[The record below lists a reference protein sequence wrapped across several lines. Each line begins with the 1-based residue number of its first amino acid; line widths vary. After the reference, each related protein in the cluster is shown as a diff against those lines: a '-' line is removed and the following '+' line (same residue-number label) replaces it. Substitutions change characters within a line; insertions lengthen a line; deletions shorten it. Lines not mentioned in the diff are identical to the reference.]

1 MIPFGPKVKL
11 AGLALVIAAIGYSGW
26 TARGWFEDS
35 KDLAAMEAQH
45 ALAEEIREGQ
55 AQVSK
60 QVADHLSQLEGTERI
75 IDRGIIREVSK
86 PIYQR
91 VCLPDPAIRLLNA
104 AAQGQDP
111 GELESEVPGEP
122 ATTE

>member
-1 MIPFGPKVKL
+1 MILGAKVKIAIAVAAVGAVFT
-11 AGLALVIAAIGYSGW
+11 AGWVAKGW
-26 TARGWFEDS
+26 LEDS
-35 KDLAAMEAQH
+35 KALAAMEATQ
-45 ALAEEIREGQ
+45 ALADELREGQ

-60 QVADHLSQLEGTERI
+60 QVANHLSQLEGTERI

-111 GELESEVPGEP
+111 GEPESEVSGEP
-122 ATTE
+122 AASD

>member
-1 MIPFGPKVKL
+1 MIPYAKPALIASL
-11 AGLALVIAAIGYSGW
+11 AAAIAAGSW
-26 TARGWFEDS
+26 MARGWFEDS
-35 KDLAAMEAQH
+35 KDLAAMEAQE
-45 ALAEEIREGQ
+45 ALAAEIREGQ

-91 VCLPDPAIRLLNA
+91 VSA
-104 AAQGQDP
+104 
-111 GELESEVPGEP
+111 
-122 ATTE
+122 